1 MNNTTRKHPRSM
13 QEAFGPY
20 TNDQLDEDED
30 GFGLAARLTYAVA
43 VVGFIA
49 LAVFGWLPGA

>member
-1 MNNTTRKHPRSM
+1 M
-13 QEAFGPY
+13 QSAFGPY
-20 TNDQLDEDED
+20 TSDQLADEEPH
-30 GFGLAARLTYAVA
+30 FGIAARLTYAIA